1 MSEGYSM
8 GAPSTAAEPIT
19 RAEPATTNVRGHQFR
34 LVHRIW
40 AAAMLLQLALG
51 VTGLPAYYLQLRSP
65 PEAVRTS
72 LAQFGLST
80 GFYAAYLTTVVGLF
94 SLGCFAVAAVVA
106 WRKPRDAMAL
116 LVSLLL
122 ATMGAVNVPNADA
135 LEKLHPILVVPV
147 ELSVFLLI
155 SSLVCF
161 LFLFPDGRWVPR
173 RARAP
178 VGIWLAVMLASM
190 LHSGLHRSEPPE
202 WFFVMFFGG
211 FGAGVAAQI
220 FRYTRTSNR
229 VQRQQAKCVVFG
241 VVAALAGQLVFAYL
255 PAFFPPS
262 LSPSGFHATP
272 YDLAGVTGVTCAY
285 FLIPLSIGLAILRY
299 RLWDIDLIINR
310 ALVYGAL
317 TAATVAV
324 YALVVAGLGTL
335 LQVRGAPL
343 LSLLGAGTV
352 AVLFAPLRDRLQ
364 RGVNRLMY
372 GERDEPYQVLARLGR
387 RVEETLAPEAVL
399 AAIVE
404 TVAQALRLPYAA
416 ITLRQDDRFAAAAE
430 YGPRGA
436 DLVELPLVYGSET
449 VGQLLL
455 ARRAPGESFSPAD
468 WRLLEDLARQV
479 GVAAHAARLAVHL
492 RRSNENLQA
501 ARAGLV
507 TAREEERRRLRR
519 DLHDGLGPT
528 LASESLKVGA
538 IRKLMARDKAA
549 ADALLAELG
558 DDIEATI
565 ADIRRLVY
573 DLRPPALDE
582 LGLIGAIHE
591 RVATHHGHPAAD
603 DSGGCDTKLVVMVD
617 APERLPALPAAVEV
631 AAYRIVQE
639 ALTNVV
645 RHACAHT
652 CLIRLALEAGVLCVE
667 IADDGAGLPA
677 ERRAGVGLHSM
688 RERAEELGGSLSVEL
703 VPTGGTRV
711 RAQLP
716 LPKEG

>member
-122 ATMGAVNVPNADA
+122 ATMGAVNAPNADA

-372 GERDEPYQVLARLGR
+372 GERGDPYQVLARLGR
-387 RVEETLAPEAVL
+387 QLEGALAPDAVL
-399 AAIVE
+399 S
-404 TVAQALRLPYAA
+404 TVAHTVKDALKLPYVAVALREG
-416 ITLRQDDRFAAAAE
+416 DRFTISAAAGTPATD
-430 YGPRGA
+430 PIS
-436 DLVELPLVYGSET
+436 LPLVHQGET
-449 VGQLLL
+449 VGQLVLGP
-455 ARRAPGESFSPAD
+455 RAGERSLSILD
-468 WRLLEDLARQV
+468 QRLLDDLARQA
-479 GVAAHAARLAVHL
+479 GVAAHAVRLTAEL
-492 RRSNENLQA
+492 RSSNEELRA
-501 ARAGLV
+501 ARGRLV

-519 DLHDGLGPT
+519 DLHDGLGPQLAGFT
-528 LASESLKVGA
+528 LRLDT
-538 IRKLMARDKAA
+538 ARNLLRRDPDA
-549 ADALLAELG
+549 ADTLLGGLSARAQAAV
-558 DDIEATI
+558 D
-565 ADIRRLVY
+565 DIRRLVY
-573 DLRPPALDE
+573 ALRPPALDD
-582 LGLIGAIHE
+582 LGLVDALRQHAAQYAPIGLC
-591 RVATHHGHPAAD
+591 VAVEAPAA
-603 DSGGCDTKLVVMVD
+603 
-617 APERLPALPAAVEV
+617 LPPLPAAAEV
-631 AAYRIVQE
+631 AVYRIVQE
-639 ALTNVV
+639 ALANVARHSAATRCAV
-645 RHACAHT
+645 RIW
-652 CLIRLALEAGVLCVE
+652 LQDRLCIE
-667 IADDGAGLPA
+667 IADDGRGIAEGRQAGI
-677 ERRAGVGLHSM
+677 GLTSM
-688 RERAEELGGSLSVEL
+688 RERAEELGGTCVIESV
-703 VPTGGTRV
+703 PGSGTIVRV
-711 RAQLP
+711 QLP
-716 LPKEG
+716 LHGARADVGDEAG